1 MTNNFKYEN
10 QSAQEAFGV
19 SESRSIIGAILLA
32 PITVPMAILGAILD
46 LIFMTGPDLLLVS
59 KEERYNPK
67 PIKLNPELTKKME
80 ELRNNSEVS

>member
-46 LIFMTGPDLLLVS
+46 FIFMTGPDMLFVS
-59 KEERYNPK
+59 KEDRYPINPNIEK
-67 PIKLNPELTKKME
+67 TKTEKLC
-80 ELRNNSEVS
+80 NNSEIS

>member
-46 LIFMTGPDLLLVS
+46 FIFMTGPDMLFVS
-59 KEERYNPK
+59 KEDRYPINPNIEK
-67 PIKLNPELTKKME
+67 TKTE
-80 ELRNNSEVS
+80 ELCNNSEIS